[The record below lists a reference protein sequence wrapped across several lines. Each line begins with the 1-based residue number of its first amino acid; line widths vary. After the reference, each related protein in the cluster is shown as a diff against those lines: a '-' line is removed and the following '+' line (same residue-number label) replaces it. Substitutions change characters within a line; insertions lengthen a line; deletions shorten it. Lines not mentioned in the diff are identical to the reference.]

1 MSLLPTEPLALLL
14 SRGITSRSTRSQAR
28 PPWYWW
34 EGNMGLAASKEAEAE
49 HAGHRRTAQGE
60 EATDSDHVRGG
71 EGEKGIES

>member
-1 MSLLPTEPLALLL
+1 
-14 SRGITSRSTRSQAR
+14 
-28 PPWYWW
+28 
-34 EGNMGLAASKEAEAE
+34 MGLAASKEAEAE